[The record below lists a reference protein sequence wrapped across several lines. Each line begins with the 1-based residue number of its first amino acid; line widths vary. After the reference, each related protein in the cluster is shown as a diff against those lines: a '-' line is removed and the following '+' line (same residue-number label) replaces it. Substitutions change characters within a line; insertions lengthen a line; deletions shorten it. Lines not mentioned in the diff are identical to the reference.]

1 MTNISTTEIW
11 HSLTIEE
18 AIAYLDVNPE
28 IGLESWQ
35 VSDRQGVYGRNEL
48 KEKSVR
54 TKLSIFIDQFTY
66 ENPVRFLV
74 EKIKTSSSLNLEV
87 PGKNLK

>member
-48 KEKSVR
+48 KEKCEVDEFNSFNEDF
-54 TKLSIFIDQFTY
+54 TPANLIDD
-66 ENPVRFLV
+66 
-74 EKIKTSSSLNLEV
+74 
-87 PGKNLK
+87 KNLKI